1 MGPTEKSRIQLF
13 VSQKVREIREL
24 NGLTQEQ
31 FAERIKRSREFFAN
45 RENPNTGMAFNLDM
59 INTIAKEFKI
69 SPKYFMPDEGL

>member
-1 MGPTEKSRIQLF
+1 MRPTEKSRIQLF
-13 VSQKVREIREL
+13 VSQKVRELREL

-45 RENPNTGMAFNLDM
+45 RNTGMAFNLDM

>member
-1 MGPTEKSRIQLF
+1 MRPTEKSRIQLF
-13 VSQKVREIREL
+13 VSQKVRELREL

-31 FAERIKRSREFFAN
+31 FSERIKRSSEFFAN